1 MPLVDIH
8 VIKGVFSAEQK
19 QQIIKQV
26 TDTMVAIEG
35 DALRSVTWV
44 RIIEINEGEW
54 AIGGQ
59 PLNAAMVH
67 QMQGRGVSAQA
78 A

>member
-1 MPLVDIH
+1 MPMVDVH

-19 QQIIKQV
+19 QEIITRV
-26 TDTMVAIEG
+26 TDTMVALEG

-59 PLNAAMVH
+59 PLTAAMVH
-67 QMQGRGVSAQA
+67 QMQGRGATAQA

>member
-8 VIKGVFSAEQK
+8 VIKGVFSKEQK
-19 QQIIKQV
+19 EEIITKV

-44 RIIEINEGEW
+44 RIVEVNEGEW

-59 PLNAAMVH
+59 PLTAAMVGLS
-67 QMQGRGVSAQA
+67 MKWLT
-78 A
+78 

>member
-8 VIKGVFSAEQK
+8 VIKGVFNKEQK
-19 QQIIKQV
+19 KEIITRI
-26 TDTMVAIEG
+26 TDTMVAVEG
-35 DALRSVTWV
+35 EALRSVTWV

-59 PLNAAMVH
+59 PLTAEMVH
-67 QMQGRGVSAQA
+67 KMQGETN
-78 A
+78 